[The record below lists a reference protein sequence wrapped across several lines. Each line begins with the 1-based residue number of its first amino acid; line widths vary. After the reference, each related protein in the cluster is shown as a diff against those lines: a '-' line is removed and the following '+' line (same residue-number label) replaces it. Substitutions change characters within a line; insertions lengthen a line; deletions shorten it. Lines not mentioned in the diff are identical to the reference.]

1 MATVS
6 IAQDSGTASGAA
18 ATVRSS
24 AGVAV
29 LTAAQTGTGDSQ
41 NVAYRGARYDG
52 GAIVVANVGTGS
64 PTFTY
69 TIQGSMDG
77 TNYYNVPY
85 ALVATPRTFVVTAI
99 TTTTT
104 NTITYLLQEGIPYQY
119 LKLNISAL
127 TTETVTATAYL

>member
-1 MATVS
+1 MATVALGEVLS
-6 IAQDSGTASGAA
+6 VNPRYAAVAAS
-18 ATVRSS
+18 S
-24 AGVAV
+24 AV
-29 LTAAQTGTGDSQ
+29 LTTAQVGTGDST
-41 NVAYRGARYDG
+41 NVAFRGARYDG

-77 TNYYNVPY
+77 TNFYNIPY

-104 NTITYLLQEGIPYQY
+104 NTITYLLQETVPYQY
-119 LKLNISAL
+119 VKLNISAL
-127 TTETVTATAYL
+127 TTETVTATYYC